1 MSNLPQDPDTQLKK
15 LGEHLAL
22 LLASTNLPDD
32 VKDAW
37 ATLVPEMSIEQL
49 DRLAKILA
57 GHLNS
62 ATQVEFK
69 TLTDQ
74 LEKAKAT
81 HAQQVAEAEAAAQ
94 KELDDIEAMLTEKG
108 V

>member
-1 MSNLPQDPDTQLKK
+1 MSNLPQDPDQQLKK

-37 ATLVPEMSIEQL
+37 ATLVPEMSVEQL

-62 ATQVEFK
+62 AMQVEFAD
-69 TLTDQ
+69 LTKQ
-74 LEKAKAT
+74 LEQAKT
-81 HAQQVAEAEAAAQ
+81 IHAQQAAQAQATAQ
-94 KELDDIEAMLTEKG
+94 KELDEIEAMLTEK
-108 V
+108 